1 MTAADFNRAKKQA
14 EDRKESDAA
23 RLRPMRTL
31 ADFVAG
37 FVPPDYLID
46 QTFQKRY
53 LYATTAMTGAGK
65 TAVWITIAMH
75 VATGKP
81 LHGRDVVKSPVL
93 YFAGENPD
101 DIRAR
106 LIMQTEKM
114 GLDPA
119 KVDIV
124 VVDGTMNIGEDAIRD
139 HIRAEG
145 EKHGP
150 FGLVIIDTSAAYFYG
165 EEENGNREMLDHARA
180 MRSLVDLPGG
190 PAVVVLCHTT
200 KNGES
205 NLPRGG
211 GAFVAE
217 IDGNTYITKNDAVVE
232 LHRHDKFRGRM
243 WEPMAFRLDS
253 GNSDK
258 LRDSRGRN
266 IWVVTATPISDSE
279 KAELDD
285 TADRRRDDLLA
296 LMKAHPRMSMEKM
309 ARELKWP
316 RKSTVQKMIEALKVE
331 KPKLIEMKDGHWT
344 LNAAGRKAAGDWR
357 GPEQTSMNL
366 SDEI

>member
-1 MTAADFNRAKKQA
+1 MSLKDRKRESEAADKA
-14 EDRKESDAA
+14 DAA

-31 ADFVAG
+31 AEFVAG

-65 TAVWITIAMH
+65 TAVWITIALH

-81 LHGRDVVKSPVL
+81 LHGRYVVKSRVL
-93 YFAGENPD
+93 YCAGENPD

-106 LIMQTEKM
+106 MIMQIEKM

-119 KVDIV
+119 TVDIV
-124 VVDGTMNIGEDAIRD
+124 VVDGSMDMNQDTVSD
-139 HIRAEG
+139 HIRAEA
-145 EKHGP
+145 EKYGP

-165 EEENGNREMLDHARA
+165 EEENSNRDMLDHARA
-180 MRSLVDLPGG
+180 IRSLVDLPGG
-190 PAVVVLCHTT
+190 PAVVVLCHPT

-217 IDGNTYITKNDAVVE
+217 IDGNTFITKKDAVVE
-232 LHRHDKFRGRM
+232 LNRHDKFRGRM
-243 WEPMAFRLDS
+243 WEPMAFKLDS
-253 GNSDK
+253 GTSEK
-258 LRDSRGRN
+258 LRDSRGRSV
-266 IWVVTATPISDSE
+266 WTVTATPISDSE
-279 KAELDD
+279 KAELDN
-285 TADRRRDDLLA
+285 TTDRRRDDLLA
-296 LMKAHPRMSMEKM
+296 LMKAKPGLSLEKM

-316 RKSTVQKMIEALKVE
+316 RKSAVQKMIEALKVE

-344 LNAAGRKAAGDWR
+344 LTTAGKKAAGDWR
-357 GPEQTSMNL
+357 GPEQASMNL
-366 SDEI
+366 SDGI

>member
-1 MTAADFNRAKKQA
+1 MSLKDRKREQAAADAA
-14 EDRKESDAA
+14 DAA

-31 ADFVAG
+31 AEFLAG

-53 LYATTAMTGAGK
+53 LYATTAPTGAGK
-65 TAVWITIAMH
+65 TAVWITIAAH
-75 VATGKP
+75 VATGTP
-81 LHGRDVVKSPVL
+81 LHGREIVKSKVL
-93 YFAGENPD
+93 YCAGENPD

-106 LIMQTEKM
+106 LIMQVEKM

-119 KVDIV
+119 AVDIV
-124 VVDGTMNIGEDAIRD
+124 VVDGTMDIGKDAVRN
-139 HIRAEG
+139 HVRAEA

-165 EEENGNREMLDHARA
+165 EEENSNRDMLDHARA

-190 PAVVVLCHTT
+190 PAVVVLCHPV
-200 KNGES
+200 KSSES

-217 IDGNTYITKNDAVVE
+217 IDGNTYITKNGAVVE
-232 LHRHDKFRGRM
+232 LCRHDKFRGPM

-253 GNSDK
+253 GTSEK
-258 LRDSRGRN
+258 LRDSRSRPV
-266 IWVVTATPISDSE
+266 WVVTATPISDSE

-285 TADRRRDDLLA
+285 TADRRRGELLA
-296 LMKAHPRMSMEKM
+296 LMKAKAKLSMMAM
-309 ARELKWP
+309 ARELGWRTKDGEP
-316 RKSTVQKMIEALKVE
+316 NKSLVQRLLDGLRREKLVE
-331 KPKLIEMKDGHWT
+331 TKDGHPALT
-344 LNAAGRKAAGDWR
+344 TAGRKIAGEWR
-357 GPEQTSMNL
+357 GPDQGEMH
-366 SDEI
+366 I